1 MAKNDRLTRDKMK
14 LSLFASHYHLAGWR
28 HPNAYSNMSSDIQP
42 WIDVAQK
49 LERAK
54 FDMLFVADAASL
66 SYFDTP
72 QAFERSSGGGRFAP
86 IVLCSALAMVTTHL
100 GLVSTMS
107 TSYAQPYDVA
117 RELASLD
124 LLSKGRAGWNVVTGS
139 VAADAKQYGDAEAV
153 RRPERY
159 ARGEEFVD
167 VALALW
173 GSIEPGAFP
182 QNRETGIFA
191 DLKKVHAI
199 AHHGKYYSVSGPL
212 SVSPSPQGR
221 PVLVQAGQSQDGRDF
236 ASRIAEVIFTAWSE
250 FDMAKRFYD
259 DIKSRAAAR
268 GRDPGS
274 IKILPGVRIIVGRTA
289 AEAREKEEYLNSLLD
304 MELCRRRAVSSI
316 AEGGAGID
324 LGKYPLDTPFSDLP
338 DEVTKSVKGRAE
350 NHLAMALKYNLT
362 LRDIIIRAA
371 TNNAHFTVSGTASDI
386 VDQMEYWFEG
396 GAADGFNVMCGYL
409 PDSLDD
415 VIEFVIPELQR
426 RGLFRHEYEGRTLRE
441 NLGVPMAAI
450 PPQTDSALQA

>member
-1 MAKNDRLTRDKMK
+1 MAAINRDARENMK

-28 HPNAYSNMSSDIQP
+28 HPRAYSDMSSDIAP
-42 WIDVAQK
+42 WVEIAQK
-49 LERAK
+49 LERAR
-54 FDMLFVADAASL
+54 FDMLFIADAASL
-66 SYFDTP
+66 NYFDTP
-72 QAFERSSGGGRFAP
+72 QAFERSAGGGRFAP
-86 IVLCSALAMVTTHL
+86 IVLCSALAMATKHL

-107 TSYAQPYDVA
+107 TSYAQPYDTA

-124 LLSKGRAGWNVVTGS
+124 LLSKGRAGWNVVTGAVS
-139 VAADAKQYGDAEAV
+139 ADARQYGDEEQV

-173 GSIEPGAFP
+173 NSIEPGAFP

-191 DLKKVHAI
+191 DITKVHKI
-199 AHHGKYYSVSGPL
+199 DHRGKYYSVSGPL

-221 PVLVQAGQSQDGRDF
+221 PVLVQAGQSQDGREF

-268 GRDPGS
+268 GRDPRYL
-274 IKILPGVRIIVGRTA
+274 KILPGVRIIVGRTA

-304 MELCRRRAVSSI
+304 IELCRRRAVSGI
-316 AEGGAGID
+316 VDGGAGID
-324 LGKYPLDTPFSDLP
+324 LSKYPLDAPFPDLP
-338 DEVTKSVKGRAE
+338 TEVRAVFKGRAE
-350 NHLAMALKYNLT
+350 NHLAMARKYNLT
-362 LRDIIIRAA
+362 LRDILIRSA
-371 TNNAHFTVSGTASDI
+371 TTNMHFTVSGTPADI
-386 VDQMEYWFEG
+386 VDQLEYWFEG

-426 RGLFRHEYEGRTLRE
+426 RGLFRREYEGNTLRE
-441 NLGVPMAAI
+441 NLGIPLAAI
-450 PPQTDSALQA
+450 PPQTQSTCVA